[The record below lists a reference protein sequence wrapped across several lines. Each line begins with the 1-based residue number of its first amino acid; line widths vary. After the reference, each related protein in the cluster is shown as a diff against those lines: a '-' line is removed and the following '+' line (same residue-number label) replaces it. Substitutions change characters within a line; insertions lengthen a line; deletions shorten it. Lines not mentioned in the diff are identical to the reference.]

1 MDLPVVQQSRGPKQV
16 RGCGRLIYPKVPM
29 ASFISTFRFRPRL
42 EGCPPRNRRGA
53 GRAHYEGGQTL
64 TEEREKRSGWDGYLS
79 ATDRVLTGLMLGK
92 DGLWDDFDAILTIS
106 ASSLLVCA
114 GAEEEVDKQGNRS
127 VSVDGDG
134 NGDGDG
140 AANETQINA
149 SASARSH
156 GTIE

>member
-1 MDLPVVQQSRGPKQV
+1 M
-16 RGCGRLIYPKVPM
+16 
-29 ASFISTFRFRPRL
+29 
-42 EGCPPRNRRGA
+42 
-53 GRAHYEGGQTL
+53 

-92 DGLWDDFDAILTIS
+92 DGLWDDFDAILIIS
-106 ASSLLVCA
+106 ASPLLVCA

-134 NGDGDG
+134 DGDG

-149 SASARSH
+149 GSLPRDDGVSGVSERRIRPIGELGRHQSSGQVVRDRAFEMRRLTGVRLCGRFPTS
-156 GTIE
+156 TV